1 MKNSQENLQDNAEHS
16 VEKHTNFLGEIPES
30 WQRCARAAFGY
41 IFCVYM
47 FIAVSSEITVAILPE
62 TTWLIKIITVMNNIE
77 SHLYHFG
84 IGLGIAIIAPCLAWE
99 HLMYLREKRKREQE
113 QRAREQEQRARE
125 QEQRARE
132 QAEAIVAELQKEV
145 DHLRSELAALKTR
158 SHPPRGENRD

>member
-1 MKNSQENLQDNAEHS
+1 MKDSQENLQDNAEHS

-41 IFCVYM
+41 IFCLYM
-47 FIAVSSEITVAILPE
+47 FIAVSAEIAVAILPE
-62 TTWLIKIITVMNNIE
+62 TIWLEKSITVMNNIE

-113 QRAREQEQRARE
+113 QQ
-125 QEQRARE
+125 ARE

-145 DHLRSELAALKTR
+145 DHLRSELAALKAR
-158 SHPPRGENRD
+158 SHPPQGENRD

>member
-1 MKNSQENLQDNAEHS
+1 MKDSQENLQDNAEHS

-30 WQRCARAAFGY
+30 WQRYARAAFGY

-47 FIAVSSEITVAILPE
+47 FIAVSSEIAVAILPE
-62 TTWLIKIITVMNNIE
+62 TTWLPKIIKVMNNIE

-113 QRAREQEQRARE
+113 QRAREQEQ
-125 QEQRARE
+125 QARE

-145 DHLRSELAALKTR
+145 DHLRSELATLKAR

>member
-1 MKNSQENLQDNAEHS
+1 MKDNQENLENNAEHS

-47 FIAVSSEITVAILPE
+47 FIAVSSEIVVVILPE
-62 TTWLIKIITVMNNIE
+62 TTWLGQIITVMNNIE

-125 QEQRARE
+125 Q
-132 QAEAIVAELQKEV
+132 AEAIVAELQKEV
-145 DHLRSELAALKTR
+145 DQLRSELAALKAR
-158 SHPPRGENRD
+158 SHSPQEENTD

>member
-1 MKNSQENLQDNAEHS
+1 MKDSQENLENNAEHS
-16 VEKHTNFLGEIPES
+16 GEKHTNFLGEIPES

-47 FIAVSSEITVAILPE
+47 FIAVSSEIAVAIFPE
-62 TTWLIKIITVMNNIE
+62 TTWLRETVTVMNNIE

-99 HLMYLREKRKREQE
+99 HLMYLREKRRREREQ
-113 QRAREQEQRARE
+113 QARERE
-125 QEQRARE
+125 QQARE

-145 DHLRSELAALKTR
+145 DHLRSELAALKAR
-158 SHPPRGENRD
+158 SHPPSEKNRD

>member
-1 MKNSQENLQDNAEHS
+1 MENSQENLENNAEHR

-30 WQRCARAAFGY
+30 WQRWARAAFGY
-41 IFCVYM
+41 IFCFYM
-47 FIAVSSEITVAILPE
+47 FIAVSSEIVVAILPE
-62 TTWLIKIITVMNNIE
+62 TTWLGKIITVMNNIE

-125 QEQRARE
+125 Q
-132 QAEAIVAELQKEV
+132 AEAIVSELQKEV
-145 DHLRSELAALKTR
+145 NHLRSELAALKAR
-158 SHPPRGENRD
+158 LHSPQGENRD

>member
-1 MKNSQENLQDNAEHS
+1 MKNSQENLENDAEHS

-47 FIAVSSEITVAILPE
+47 FIAVSAEIAVAILPE
-62 TTWLIKIITVMNNIE
+62 TIWLEKSITVMNNIE

-125 QEQRARE
+125 Q
-132 QAEAIVAELQKEV
+132 AEAIVVELQKEV
-145 DHLRSELAALKTR
+145 DQLRSELAALKTR
-158 SHPPRGENRD
+158 SHPPQGENRD

>member
-1 MKNSQENLQDNAEHS
+1 MENSQENLQDNAEHS
-16 VEKHTNFLGEIPES
+16 VEKNSNFLGEIPES

-47 FIAVSSEITVAILPE
+47 FIAVSSEIAIAILPE
-62 TTWLIKIITVMNNIE
+62 TTWLRETITVMNNIE

-99 HLMYLREKRKREQE
+99 HLMYLREKRRRE
-113 QRAREQEQRARE
+113 REQRARE

-132 QAEAIVAELQKEV
+132 QAEAVVAELQKEV
-145 DHLRSELAALKTR
+145 AHLRSELAALKGH
-158 SHPPRGENRD
+158 SPSPREENRD

>member
-1 MKNSQENLQDNAEHS
+1 MKDSQENLENNAEHS

-47 FIAVSSEITVAILPE
+47 FIAVSSEIVVAILPE
-62 TTWLIKIITVMNNIE
+62 TTWLGQVITVMNNIE

-99 HLMYLREKRKREQE
+99 HLMYLREKRKRE
-113 QRAREQEQRARE
+113 R
-125 QEQRARE
+125 EQRARE
-132 QAEAIVAELQKEV
+132 QAQQAQEQAEAIVAKLQKEV
-145 DHLRSELAALKTR
+145 DHLRSELAALKAC
-158 SHPPRGENRD
+158 SHSSQEENRD

>member
-1 MKNSQENLQDNAEHS
+1 MKNSQENLENNAEHR

-41 IFCVYM
+41 IFCLYM
-47 FIAVSSEITVAILPE
+47 IIAVSSEIAVAILPE
-62 TTWLIKIITVMNNIE
+62 TTWLKKIITVMNNIE

-125 QEQRARE
+125 Q
-132 QAEAIVAELQKEV
+132 AEAIVAELQKEV
-145 DHLRSELAALKTR
+145 DHLRSELAALKAR
-158 SHPPRGENRD
+158 SHSPQGENRD

>member
-1 MKNSQENLQDNAEHS
+1 MKDSQENLENNAEHRA
-16 VEKHTNFLGEIPES
+16 EKHTNFLGEIPES

-47 FIAVSSEITVAILPE
+47 FIAVSSEIAVAILPE
-62 TTWLIKIITVMNNIE
+62 TTWLGQIIAVMNNIE

-113 QRAREQEQRARE
+113 QRAREQA
-125 QEQRARE
+125 QRARE
-132 QAEAIVAELQKEV
+132 QAETMVAELQKEI
-145 DHLRSELAALKTR
+145 DQLRSELAVLKAR
-158 SHPPRGENRD
+158 SHSSQGENRD

>member
-1 MKNSQENLQDNAEHS
+1 MKNSQENLENNAEHR

-41 IFCVYM
+41 IFCLYM
-47 FIAVSSEITVAILPE
+47 IIAVSSEIAVAILPE
-62 TTWLIKIITVMNNIE
+62 TTWLEKIITVMNNIE

-113 QRAREQEQRARE
+113 QRAREQ
-125 QEQRARE
+125 
-132 QAEAIVAELQKEV
+132 AEAIVAELQKEV
-145 DHLRSELAALKTR
+145 DHLRSELAALKAR
-158 SHPPRGENRD
+158 SHSPQGENRD

>member
-16 VEKHTNFLGEIPES
+16 VEKNSNFLGEIPES

-47 FIAVSSEITVAILPE
+47 FVAVSFEIAVAIFSE
-62 TTWLIKIITVMNNIE
+62 TTWLSETITVMNNIE

-99 HLMYLREKRKREQE
+99 HLMYLREKRKRERAQRAQE
-113 QRAREQEQRARE
+113 QA
-125 QEQRARE
+125 QRARE
-132 QAEAIVAELQKEV
+132 QAEAIVVELRKEV
-145 DHLRSELAALKTR
+145 DHLRSELAALKAR
-158 SHPPRGENRD
+158 SHLPPEENRD

>member
-1 MKNSQENLQDNAEHS
+1 
-16 VEKHTNFLGEIPES
+16 
-30 WQRCARAAFGY
+30 
-41 IFCVYM
+41 M
-47 FIAVSSEITVAILPE
+47 FIAVSSEIAVAILPE
-62 TTWLIKIITVMNNIE
+62 TTWLGKIITVMNNIE

-132 QAEAIVAELQKEV
+132 QAEMMVAELQKEV
-145 DHLRSELAALKTR
+145 DQLRSELAALKAR
-158 SHPPRGENRD
+158 SHSPQGENRD